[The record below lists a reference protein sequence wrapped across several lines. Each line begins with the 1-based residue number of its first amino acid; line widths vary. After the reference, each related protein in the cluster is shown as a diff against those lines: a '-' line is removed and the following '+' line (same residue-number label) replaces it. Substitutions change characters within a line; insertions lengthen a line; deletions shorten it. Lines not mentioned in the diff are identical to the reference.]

1 MLTFRPQVLARPK
14 SSQPGDNNSHC
25 FSHSDSTANPESAGE
40 AAEVGEQRGSLP
52 RQVLHYI
59 EQQVSV
65 VSQLE
70 KLRIG
75 VSALGGCIQE
85 CLGVLKAWS
94 AKDIANDTEE
104 VNEGDLDLSL
114 AMSTQPHA
122 SAPHTKSAREHDC
135 TAPSSSAGTTASVA
149 AARSM
154 PTTAGRCS
162 NLGSEGATQG

>member
-1 MLTFRPQVLARPK
+1 MSGKAQISGVAHFLGNVSPKRSREWHHARLKTRPRP
-14 SSQPGDNNSHC
+14 
-25 FSHSDSTANPESAGE
+25 STQG
-40 AAEVGEQRGSLP
+40 
-52 RQVLHYI
+52 LHHYV

-149 AARSM
+149 AAGSM